1 LVTKTRRDSK
11 MKIAIE
17 SNDGVTIKSPF
28 LPTNGYIVYDV
39 DKSEIISREYREN
52 SRKNKKRANGD
63 IVFVSNNIH
72 SLLNDCS
79 TIISRGMDR
88 SNLDIFK
95 KEGKDVFI
103 TFKTSSKD
111 AVRIYLRE
119 QLISHRMAH

>member
-1 LVTKTRRDSK
+1 MVTKTRRDSK

>member
-1 LVTKTRRDSK
+1 

-28 LPTNGYIVYDV
+28 LPTTGYVVYDV
-39 DKSEIISREYREN
+39 DESEIISSEYREN
-52 SRKNKKRANGD
+52 NRKKKRADGD
-63 IVFVSNNIH
+63 KVFISGNIH

-79 TIISRGMDR
+79 AIISRGMDR

-103 TFKTSSKD
+103 TFKTSTKD
-111 AVRIYLRE
+111 AVRIYMRE

>member
-1 LVTKTRRDSK
+1 

-39 DKSEIISREYREN
+39 DKSEIISREYRE
-52 SRKNKKRANGD
+52 NKKRANGD

>member
-1 LVTKTRRDSK
+1 

-28 LPTNGYIVYDV
+28 LPTTGYVVYDV
-39 DKSEIISREYREN
+39 DESEIISTEYRE
-52 SRKNKKRANGD
+52 SSQKKKRTNAD
-63 IVFVSNNIH
+63 KVFVSNTTH

-88 SNLDIFK
+88 GNLDIFK

-103 TFKTSSKD
+103 TFKTSTKD
-111 AVRIYLRE
+111 AVRIYMRE
-119 QLISHRMAH
+119 QLISHRTAH

>member
-1 LVTKTRRDSK
+1 

-39 DKSEIISREYREN
+39 DKSEIISTEYREN
-52 SRKNKKRANGD
+52 SRRNKKRANGD

-119 QLISHRMAH
+119 QLISHKMAH